1 MLLMILLLLSYMQ
14 VRGDKLILCSNECCC
29 CYKYSIFFNAG
40 VVADD
45 VVVVNSSAII
55 TVPQCQVMI
64 NRHHQRFL
72 LKVTLSVRP
81 SECFSYHP
89 PLVLIGFIFS
99 KHNMTINLNQK
110 INNTVAYDGKYQS
123 HYFD

>member
-1 MLLMILLLLSYMQ
+1 MRVMLLMILLLLSYMQ
-14 VRGDKLILCSNECCC
+14 VRDDKLIICSNECCC

-89 PLVLIGFIFS
+89 PLVL
-99 KHNMTINLNQK
+99 TINLNQK